1 MPFVLNEM
9 ARRLKAFMALALL
22 ICLPMPVVGA
32 ALARPSLEPRNFLKA
47 SVADSLEIASFPA
60 RMEARDWALLALPA
74 VGLFGLTLADPQ
86 LYPRLRGKQDWLEA
100 SMPVATQFGEG
111 LYAAL
116 GTAALWGLGE
126 AAQSPRLA
134 QASATALESMAFCA
148 VASAGLKYAFNANRP
163 SDRDDRHDFFTA
175 GISGTPS
182 FPSGH
187 SMVAFALAEVYG
199 EAYGRYWTYPL
210 AAVVGYSRIYLGA
223 HWPSDVAAGA
233 LVGAALG
240 HACVAAAREKGVPSR
255 LRFTTL
261 PLQNGLLA
269 SVNLGF

>member
-1 MPFVLNEM
+1 MPFVLNDLS
-9 ARRLKAFMALALL
+9 RPLKAFVALALI
-22 ICLPMPVVGA
+22 ICSPASVVGA
-32 ALARPSLEPRNFLKA
+32 ELARPSLEPRNFLKA
-47 SVADSLEIASFPA
+47 TLADARLPGGDWSL
-60 RMEARDWALLALPA
+60 MVLPA
-74 VGLFGLTLADPQ
+74 AGLFTLVLADPQ

-116 GTAALWGLGE
+116 GSAALWGLG
-126 AAQSPRLA
+126 AASDSPRLVR
-134 QASATALESMAFCA
+134 SSSTALESMAYCA
-148 VASAGLKYAFNANRP
+148 VASTGLKYAFNANRP

-199 EAYGRYWTYPL
+199 DAYGRYWTYPL

-223 HWPSDVAAGA
+223 HWPSDVVAGA
-233 LVGAALG
+233 LVGAGLG
-240 HACVAAAREKGVPSR
+240 HICVAAARDKGAPASWRFSALPAEGGMVLAASR
-255 LRFTTL
+255 QFR
-261 PLQNGLLA
+261 
-269 SVNLGF
+269 